1 MLDSVGF
8 LTCIALNIIFFTFNI
23 LIILYNIKYTNKHVE
38 FEFFQFSFY
47 QVNAGREDSGLSTL
61 TSRSGLD
68 FLI

>member
-8 LTCIALNIIFFTFNI
+8 LTCIALNIIFFTLNI
-23 LIILYNIKYTNKHVE
+23 LIIFYNIKYTNKQVE

-47 QVNAGREDSGLSTL
+47 QVSASREDSGLSTL